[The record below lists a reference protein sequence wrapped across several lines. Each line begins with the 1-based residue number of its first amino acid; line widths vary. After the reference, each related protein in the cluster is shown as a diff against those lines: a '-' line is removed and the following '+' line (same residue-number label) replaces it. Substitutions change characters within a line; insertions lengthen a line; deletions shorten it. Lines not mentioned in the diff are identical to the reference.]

1 MGEWRHE
8 CEWES
13 EFADKDNKDSV
24 TNFMFLSTDIGVGVK
39 ARVDSPLIAKQ
50 IFNTFIYPHQ
60 LLPLLYLA
68 IWGSFLTST
77 ILTQFHFGIF
87 LVTTNSLLTYWSI
100 RNRNIIRQTLFY
112 PANHH
117 ESSIEENNVTLL
129 SKSGRCISK
138 HLTTRENTFLI

>member
-1 MGEWRHE
+1 MMTRGMGEWRHE

-60 LLPLLYLA
+60 LYTIA
-68 IWGSFLTST
+68 ISSNLRKFFNKHNINSISFWD
-77 ILTQFHFGIF
+77 F
-87 LVTTNSLLTYWSI
+87 
-100 RNRNIIRQTLFY
+100 
-112 PANHH
+112 
-117 ESSIEENNVTLL
+117 SSNN
-129 SKSGRCISK
+129 K
-138 HLTTRENTFLI
+138 